1 MDTLTIITRRSG
13 KELYLD
19 GPDWFF
25 KYSGHI
31 SVKTPC
37 GSYIAYN
44 KQENTHRPITEGII
58 QRDYLN
64 KTPQNKPTNRNVPY
78 NEIWFKKFGSEVKKY
93 TVVASESAVEQ
104 RCEAYPAV
112 TIVTEKL

>member
-1 MDTLTIITRRSG
+1 MTVLTIITRRSG

-25 KYSGHI
+25 TYIGHI
-31 SVKTPC
+31 SIKTPC
-37 GSYIAYN
+37 GSYVAYN
-44 KQENTHRPITEGII
+44 KQEKTTRPITETLI

-64 KTPQNKPTNRNVPY
+64 KTPRNKPTNKKVPY
-78 NEIWFKKFGSEVKKY
+78 NEIWFKKFGSEPKKY

-104 RCEAYPAV
+104 RCDNYPAITV
-112 TIVTEKL
+112 VPE